1 VVGPNLKER
10 QRAHQSFYVVCRFP
24 QPGLAAFSCS
34 FGAAPV
40 ATYRIVGTRGDL
52 RSENCYEYRGDIEH
66 TLTIDEK
73 KRQRRF
79 RAGDQFGPE
88 ILYFSDCVL
97 RHREPE
103 PSGYEGLADVRIIEA
118 LHRSIASGAP
128 VDLEPLVRVQQ
139 PSEDREIRRPSV
151 EEPPLVNAE
160 SPFQD

>member
-1 VVGPNLKER
+1 MAGPNLKER

-52 RSENCYEYRGDIEH
+52 RSENC
-66 TLTIDEK
+66 
-73 KRQRRF
+73 
-79 RAGDQFGPE
+79 
-88 ILYFSDCVL
+88 
-97 RHREPE
+97 
-103 PSGYEGLADVRIIEA
+103 
-118 LHRSIASGAP
+118 SGAP